1 MLKEVSINRSIFSD
15 WIKKSHFFEIFLP
28 ANAFFKINFGGFS
41 KILFKYFTALVLIV
55 KTIRTFEKL
64 LIQFQL
70 L

>member
-1 MLKEVSINRSIFSD
+1 M
-15 WIKKSHFFEIFLP
+15 
-28 ANAFFKINFGGFS
+28 AFFKIYFGGLS

-55 KTIRTFEKL
+55 KTIRTFGKL